1 MGLSGAMIPVIPAKG
16 NEKMTELKGFQ
27 KKYLRGISHG
37 LKAVVLI
44 GKEGLT
50 DGLIR
55 AVDEG
60 LAQHE
65 LIKIKFNDF
74 KEKEQKT
81 AISGEITA
89 RTGSALA
96 GLIGHTAILYR
107 PQADPQKRRIR
118 LPEREG

>member
-1 MGLSGAMIPVIPAKG
+1 
-16 NEKMTELKGFQ
+16 MTELKGFQ

-44 GKEGLT
+44 GREGLT
-50 DGLIR
+50 DGLLK

-60 LAQHE
+60 LSQHE
-65 LIKIKFNDF
+65 LIKVKFNDF
-74 KEKEQKT
+74 KEKGQK
-81 AISGEITA
+81 AEITGELAA
-89 RTGSALA
+89 RTGSGLA

>member
-1 MGLSGAMIPVIPAKG
+1 MIPIKPAKG
-16 NEKMTELKGFQ
+16 IEKMTELKGFQ

-96 GLIGHTAILYR
+96 DLIGHTAILYR
-107 PQADPQKRRIR
+107 QQADPERRRIR

>member
-1 MGLSGAMIPVIPAKG
+1 
-16 NEKMTELKGFQ
+16 MTELKGFQ

-44 GKEGLT
+44 GREGLT
-50 DGLIR
+50 DGLLK

-60 LAQHE
+60 LSQHE
-65 LIKIKFNDF
+65 LIKVKFNDF
-74 KEKEQKT
+74 KEKGQKAEIT
-81 AISGEITA
+81 GEITA
-89 RTGSALA
+89 RTGSGLA

-107 PQADPQKRRIR
+107 AQADPLRRRIR